1 MKEKKP
7 RPIKITPEIIKF
19 ADGSCLFEIGDTKVL
34 VTATIQETVPP
45 HAAASGIGW
54 ITAEYSLL
62 PRAGKTRTP
71 RQRIMTSG
79 RTYEIQRII
88 GRTLR
93 AIVDLSV
100 LKNYSIIIDCDVLQA
115 DGGTRTAGIN
125 GGYIAIVYALR
136 KMLKE
141 GKIEKFPI
149 TEYLGAISVGIV
161 NGKPV
166 LDLNYEEDNIADVDM
181 NVAMTSSGKIV
192 EVQATA
198 ERKTFTIEELY
209 KLISLAKKGIDK
221 IINAEKKII
230 GTLG

>member
-1 MKEKKP
+1 
-7 RPIKITPEIIKF
+7 
-19 ADGSCLFEIGDTKVL
+19 
-34 VTATIQETVPP
+34 
-45 HAAASGIGW
+45 
-54 ITAEYSLL
+54 
-62 PRAGKTRTP
+62 
-71 RQRIMTSG
+71 MTSG

-209 KLISLAKKGIDK
+209 KLIFLAKKGIDK